1 MCFFMY
7 RIVRQQSEG
16 FFSVYQKKKKNTN
29 VKKEKEVTKYL
40 SVHEETFDGTH
51 QLTDKTRTSIKVSPS
66 LRSFRFRRRVPATP
80 QTENKASSLGEHPRK
95 FGNAFSCT
103 GSFVNSPKISISSS
117 PNGCRNA
124 KARSIRPL
132 QPKRP
137 VWTGTTR
144 ETGGHHHASCFWR
157 RTQRKEDHAMR
168 SPSGCLP
175 PCSLHV
181 RYNHSNQTIG
191 VDIKVLSSSALASC
205 YNDA

>member
-1 MCFFMY
+1 MEHTNSPT
-7 RIVRQQSEG
+7 RRGHLSKSLPLSVRFASGGG
-16 FFSVYQKKKKNTN
+16 FRRRRRRKIKQALWVNTRESLATLL
-29 VKKEKEVTKYL
+29 VVLAHSSTVQKYL
-40 SVHEETFDGTH
+40 SV
-51 QLTDKTRTSIKVSPS
+51 
-66 LRSFRFRRRVPATP
+66 PA
-80 QTENKASSLGEHPRK
+80 
-95 FGNAFSCT
+95 
-103 GSFVNSPKISISSS
+103 

>member
-1 MCFFMY
+1 MFLSCVLHVFLY
-7 RIVRQQSEG
+7 VQNSQAAIRG
-16 FFSVYQKKKKNTN
+16 FFFCLPKKKKNTN

-117 PNGCRNA
+117 PQRLQKRQGPVNSSPSTKKTGLNGDNKRDG
-124 KARSIRPL
+124 RSPPRVMLLKTNTEKRRPRHALTEWLLTTLLFACPL
-132 QPKRP
+132 QP
-137 VWTGTTR
+137 
-144 ETGGHHHASCFWR
+144 
-157 RTQRKEDHAMR
+157 Q
-168 SPSGCLP
+168 
-175 PCSLHV
+175 
-181 RYNHSNQTIG
+181 
-191 VDIKVLSSSALASC
+191 
-205 YNDA
+205 